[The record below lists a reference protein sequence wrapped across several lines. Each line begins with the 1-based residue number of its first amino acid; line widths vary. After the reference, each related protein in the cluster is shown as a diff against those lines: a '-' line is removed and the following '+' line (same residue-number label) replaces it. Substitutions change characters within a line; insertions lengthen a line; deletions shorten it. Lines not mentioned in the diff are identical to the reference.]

1 MDTTPPPSGIKQT
14 CCESSLDQRL
24 FALERENEY
33 LRSELVQTR
42 AELLRVTRRK
52 QDLEV
57 AAREQR
63 QRINKITNGIEGHKD
78 AAAEISKAETYQVF
92 THKLIL
98 EAENYKNTMLT
109 TQTKSYEAMADALV
123 ASMND
128 LFSTKEA
135 VYNAELERLR
145 RLNRELEKR
154 CARLTNKL
162 SQMKVCHGTKQ
173 ESC

>member
-1 MDTTPPPSGIKQT
+1 
-14 CCESSLDQRL
+14 
-24 FALERENEY
+24 
-33 LRSELVQTR
+33 
-42 AELLRVTRRK
+42 
-52 QDLEV
+52 
-57 AAREQR
+57 
-63 QRINKITNGIEGHKD
+63 
-78 AAAEISKAETYQVF
+78 
-92 THKLIL
+92 
-98 EAENYKNTMLT
+98 MLT
-109 TQTKSYEAMADALV
+109 TQAKSYEAMADALV

-162 SQMKVCHGTKQ
+162 SQMKVCHGTKR